1 MAIFGLFKPRKP
13 RPEQRLYESVL
24 SAARNP
30 AFYDEGGADDTVDGR
45 FEILALHMAIAYRR
59 LNALDEAFAQAFFDA
74 FVKDM
79 DVNLRELGVGDARFG
94 KKMKHIVQ
102 SLYGRIQAYGA
113 ALGDADEEAVRAVLT
128 RNGSDVIGAAGLDG
142 FPRYALAADREIGA
156 APIEAFSSAGLPWPD
171 AAGACVKA

>member
-1 MAIFGLFKPRKP
+1 MAIFGLLKPRKP

-30 AFYDEGGADDTVDGR
+30 AFYVESGADDTVDGR

-59 LNALDEAFAQAFFDA
+59 LNALDEAFAQALFDA

-102 SLYGRIQAYGA
+102 SLYGRIQAYSA
-113 ALGDADEEAVRAVLT
+113 ALSDVDEEAVRAVLS
-128 RNGSDVIGAAGLDG
+128 RNGGDVIGAAGMQG
-142 FPRYALAADREIGA
+142 FPRYALAADREIGS
-156 APIEAFSSAGLPWPD
+156 APVEAFTAADLPWPD
-171 AAGACVKA
+171 APGAGVKA